1 MMIETKK
8 KEVWKL
14 IQKKGDE
21 LKGTL
26 PNHPKH
32 AYGRNPYAHISSLI
46 NEEFGCS
53 YKDVDRE
60 NIENLVNFIKSIKG

>member
-46 NEEFGCS
+46 NQ
-53 YKDVDRE
+53 E